1 MLKIILALAMPL
13 QAAAEGWPV
22 FNLNDGPAR
31 RRVVPSDHIWVPPVP
46 EPMVVAMDWEE
57 IAPSE
62 RIPVFSPYKAGY
74 VSVQSAVKIKVKK
87 DKGEAVFTFPRVEFG
102 DQGPGD
108 RAQLYVRIAEGGGA
122 PVSVS
127 WATAICSGA
136 HYLGYKGS
144 TFTMPRDSGDFSM
157 SETLAMGYPK
167 VLIART
173 HPWLFAGG
181 LGTEEICSEKA
192 GPALAS
198 FDAARLPASAGG
210 AALRYDPRKNSLR
223 ITWKR

>member
-1 MLKIILALAMPL
+1 MLRIILALMMPL

-57 IAPSE
+57 IAPFE
-62 RIPVFSPYKAGY
+62 RSPVFSPYKAGS
-74 VSVQSAVKIKVKK
+74 VSVQSSVKIKVKK
-87 DKGEAVFTFPRVEFG
+87 DKGEAVFTFPRVSFG
-102 DQGPGD
+102 DPGPGD
-108 RAQLYVRIAEGGGA
+108 RARLYIRVGGAEGA

-144 TFTMPRDSGDFSM
+144 TFTMPSGSGDFSV

-181 LGTEEICSEKA
+181 LKTDEICSEKA

-198 FDAARLPASAGG
+198 FDAASLPASAGG
-210 AALRYDPRKNSLR
+210 SDLRYDPRKNSLR
-223 ITWKR
+223 ITWER